1 MKEKNISAQD
11 ILPIEN
17 PRFHN
22 GEDLS
27 ELRVIFQHKGQLLL
41 PLGIAYEQKIIL
53 CDGHKRTIK
62 SILKGDIIPTIRV
75 LETDLDI
82 KTYGT
87 GAVLSQYRTIKG
99 VIDWYTEIIE
109 PEMEENGIESILD
122 YPLFKNINKTLRKL
136 I

>member
-1 MKEKNISAQD
+1 MKEKNVYMRD

-27 ELRVIFQHKGQLLL
+27 DLRDIFQHKRQLLL
-41 PLGIAYEQKIIL
+41 PLGIAYGQKIIL

-62 SILKGDIIPTIRV
+62 AIIKGDTIPTIRI

-82 KTYGT
+82 ETYGT
-87 GAVLSQYRTIKG
+87 GAVLSQYRSIEDFKK
-99 VIDWYTEIIE
+99 WYTEIVE
-109 PEMEENGIESILD
+109 PEMKENGIGCILD
-122 YPLFKNINKTLRKL
+122 YPLFKNINKTITKLR
-136 I
+136 